1 MRKLKYYIAS
11 TIDGFIAHEDG
22 SFDGFLMEGDHVSDY
37 LTALQQFDAVL
48 MGRKTYEV
56 GVKEGVT
63 NPYPHMQQFVVSR
76 TLQTSPDESVTVVAD
91 ELNDLVR
98 NLKAESGQDIYLCGG
113 GELATTLLAAQ
124 QIDEIILKVNP
135 VLFGTGIPLFAG
147 GQHPVPTTR
156 LQLSDH
162 NIYSNGLVLLFY
174 NVLYEPAE
182 RQTL

>member
-37 LTALQQFDAVL
+37 LAALQQFDAVL

-63 NPYPHMQQFVVSR
+63 NPYPHMQQFVISR
-76 TLQTSPDESVTVVAD
+76 TLQTSPDEAVTVIAD

-98 NLKAESGQDIYLCGG
+98 DLKAESGQDIYLCGG

-147 GQHPVPTTR
+147 GQHSIPTTR
-156 LQLSDH
+156 LQLLDH

-174 NVLYEPAE
+174 TVLYDSVS
-182 RQTL
+182 